1 MNVAAATD
9 AYFRKAARLLDV
21 SEAMVS
27 MLGTPLREV
36 RVHVPITLDNGELKT
51 FTGWRVQ
58 HDNARGPMKGGLRFH
73 PSVDRDQMCAL
84 AQLVTWKAAVV
95 NVPFGGAKGGI
106 ACDPATMSVGELER
120 LTRKYVDQL
129 QDVIGPTRD
138 IPAPDVNTNPQ
149 VMAWI
154 LDQYSRYHGHEP
166 AVVTGKPVELYGSR
180 GRDTATGRGVLLV
193 CREIL
198 RDVGMG
204 VRGARV
210 AIQGFGNVGSHA
222 LRMLHEDGAVVV
234 GVCDAFGGVANP
246 EGLDVRALFEHAKAN
261 GTVKGFPGQALA
273 RDQVLALD
281 CDVLVTAALEGALT
295 AQNATEVRARIV
307 VEGSNA
313 PTLPEADALL
323 ERRGIIVVPD
333 LLASAGGIVVSYFEW
348 VQNLQ
353 QFSWDEE
360 RVNAEL
366 ERTLKEAYE
375 RVASLAKSRK
385 VSLRTAAWLVAVGRV
400 GKALSLR
407 GA

>member
-9 AYFRKAARLLDV
+9 AYFRKAAKLLDV

-27 MLGTPLREV
+27 MLGTPLREI
-36 RVHVPITLDNGELKT
+36 RVHVPIPLDNGELKT

-58 HDNARGPMKGGLRFH
+58 HDNARGPMKGGLRYH
-73 PSVDRDQMCAL
+73 PSVDRDSMCAL

-120 LTRKYVDQL
+120 LTRKYVDQV

-138 IPAPDVNTNPQ
+138 VPAPDVNTNPQ

-154 LDQYSRYHGHEP
+154 LDQYSRYHGHAP
-166 AVVTGKPVELYGSR
+166 AVVTGKPVDLYGSR

-193 CREIL
+193 TREIL
-198 RDVGMG
+198 RDVGMS

-222 LRMLHEDGAVVV
+222 TRMLHEDGAVVV

-246 EGLDVRALFEHAKAN
+246 DGLDVRALFEHVKAN
-261 GTVKGFPGQALA
+261 GTVKGFPGQALS

-353 QFSWDEE
+353 QFAWDEE

-400 GKALSLR
+400 GRALSLR

>member
-1 MNVAAATD
+1 MSVAAATD
-9 AYFRKAARLLDV
+9 AYFRKAARILDV
-21 SEAMVS
+21 SDAMVS

-36 RVHVPITLDNGELKT
+36 RVHVPVTLDSGELKT
-51 FTGWRVQ
+51 FTGWRMQ
-58 HDNARGPMKGGLRFH
+58 HDNTRGPMKGGLRYH

-84 AQLVTWKAAVV
+84 SQLVTWKAAVV

-106 ACDPATMSVGELER
+106 ACDPAAMSVRELER
-120 LTRKYVDQL
+120 LTRKYVDAV

-138 IPAPDVNTNPQ
+138 VPAPDVNTNPQ

-154 LDQYSRYHGHEP
+154 LDQYSRYHGHSP

-222 LRMLHEDGAVVV
+222 TRLLADDGAIVV
-234 GVCDAFGGVANP
+234 GVSDAYGGVANP
-246 EGLDVRALFEHAKAN
+246 EGLDVRALFEHVKGT

-313 PTLPEADALL
+313 PTLPEADSLL

-375 RVASLAKSRK
+375 RVAALAKSRK